1 MTPLF
6 IWCHFHGVTFHNY
19 GVIRCHHFSYGVI
32 WCQSVPAWRALSDP
46 SESTNN
52 ETCKI
57 INWIRSDIP
66 VYHTRAMR
74 RQFVHRYS
82 LLTSLS
88 PAILTETRL
97 SAFDQR
103 GFCHS
108 DKGISRSPDTSSV
121 GLGLPR
127 SRLGVRPDN
136 PERGTVDEVRQLLEG
151 SRSIIHQQASLSC
164 R

>member
-1 MTPLF
+1 MSPLF
-6 IWCHFHGVTFHNY
+6 IWCHS
-19 GVIRCHHFSYGVI
+19 VI
-32 WCQSVPAWRALSDP
+32 AWRAPSDR
-46 SESTNN
+46 SESNNN

-57 INWIRSDIP
+57 IDWIRSDIP
-66 VYHTRAMR
+66 VYHTRAMQ

-88 PAILTETRL
+88 PAMLSETRL
-97 SAFDQR
+97 SAFDQQ

-108 DKGISRSPDTSSV
+108 DEGISRSPDTSSV

-127 SRLGVRPDN
+127 SRLGVRPEN
-136 PERGTVDEVRQLLEG
+136 PERGTVDEVQLLEG
-151 SRSIIHQQASLSC
+151 SRSIIHQQASLGC